1 MSVVVEVVV
10 IADLVACLT
19 VINLVVVLDVVRID
33 VRVVVLDAVRG
44 CVVNLAIHQRFFCS
58 IEVVVVVV
66 VVVVEVVD
74 VVVAKLVV
82 VGFDVV
88 VLFFVDTVLPLG
100 LNTVNL

>member
-66 VVVVEVVD
+66 VVVEVVD
-74 VVVAKLVV
+74 VVVIKLVV
-82 VGFDVV
+82 VGSDVV
-88 VLFFVDTVLPLG
+88 VVFFVDTVLPLG

>member
-10 IADLVACLT
+10 IAGLVPCLT

-66 VVVVEVVD
+66 VVVEVVD
-74 VVVAKLVV
+74 VVVIKLVV
-82 VGFDVV
+82 VGSDVV
-88 VLFFVDTVLPLG
+88 VVFFVDTVLPLG

>member
-66 VVVVEVVD
+66 VVVEVVD
-74 VVVAKLVV
+74 VVVVKLVV

>member
-33 VRVVVLDAVRG
+33 VRVVVLDTVRG

-66 VVVVEVVD
+66 VVVEVVD
-74 VVVAKLVV
+74 VVVIKLVV
-82 VGFDVV
+82 VGSDVV
-88 VLFFVDTVLPLG
+88 VVFFVDTVLPLG